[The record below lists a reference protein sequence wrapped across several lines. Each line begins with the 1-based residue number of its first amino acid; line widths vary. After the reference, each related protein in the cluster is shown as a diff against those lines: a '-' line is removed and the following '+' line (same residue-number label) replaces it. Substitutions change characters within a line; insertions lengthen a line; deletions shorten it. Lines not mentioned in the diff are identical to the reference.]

1 MSKEY
6 EIVQAEEINTPVSDE
21 EMLAVFAPMALKEGA
36 LLVEFKKTYD
46 DSIRDAVIVTLNE
59 QECPI
64 DHQPENHD
72 NRSTWCWN
80 IRTNQWY
87 KLEYSKIESMQ
98 PWPPEF
104 LD

>member
-1 MSKEY
+1 MSEEY
-6 EIVQAEEINTPVSDE
+6 ESVQAELLETPVTDE

-36 LLVEFKKTYD
+36 LLVEFKKEYD
-46 DSIRDAVIVTLNE
+46 SDIRDAVIVTLNE

-64 DHQPENHD
+64 DHRPED
-72 NRSTWCWN
+72 DDEKSTWCWN
-80 IRTNQWY
+80 MRTNQWY
-87 KLEYSKIESMQ
+87 RLEYAKIETMQ